1 MPDCVLGLNHKGL
14 ETVLKYSKKI
24 VLSSQSFYSQL
35 INYLRAV
42 ECPYLDRV
50 LKEFDTVEKR
60 AKISLNDYL
69 GKQPLTSPLQTYTH
83 SIYRYYG
90 ELNVDGKEHGRGID
104 IYNDGFIRI
113 GY

>member
-14 ETVLKYSKKI
+14 ETTLKYSKKI

-42 ECPYLDRV
+42 KCPDLDRV

-69 GKQPLTSPLQTYTH
+69 GKQPLTSPLQTKPY
-83 SIYRYYG
+83 SASKYYG
-90 ELNVDGKEHGRGID
+90 ELNESG
-104 IYNDGFIRI
+104 N
-113 GY
+113 

>member
-14 ETVLKYSKKI
+14 ETTLKYSKKI

-42 ECPYLDRV
+42 ECPDLDRV
-50 LKEFDTVEKR
+50 LKDVDTVEKR

-69 GKQPLTSPLQTYTH
+69 GKQPLTSPLKTKTD
-83 SIYRYYG
+83 SDWKYYG
-90 ELNVDGKEHGRGID
+90 EVNASGKEHGRGIK
-104 IYNDGFIRI
+104 IYNDGAI
-113 GY
+113 